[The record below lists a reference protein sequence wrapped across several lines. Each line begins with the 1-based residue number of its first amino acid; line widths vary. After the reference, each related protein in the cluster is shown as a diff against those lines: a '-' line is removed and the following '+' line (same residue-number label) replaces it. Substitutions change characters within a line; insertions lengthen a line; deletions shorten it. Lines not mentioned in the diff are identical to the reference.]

1 MKKGI
6 AFLIILLIMVTTI
19 PAVTSKPIDI
29 VTDKEPT
36 SILGV
41 TFVAGYIVDPTEN
54 RFGRVSANAVAL
66 FYIDRGVIIK
76 DSGIVTGL
84 KTISFKNNPYIFMYE
99 QDSLGLTRIFGICSG
114 FRIGF

>member
-6 AFLIILLIMVTTI
+6 AILMILIFLATII
-19 PAVTSKPIDI
+19 PAAAGKPVDI
-29 VTDKEPT
+29 IPENEPT

-76 DSGIVTGL
+76 DSGIVTGM
-84 KTISFKNNPYIFMYE
+84 KKISFKNNPYMFMYE
-99 QDSLGLTRIFGICSG
+99 QESLGLTRVFGICTG